1 MARTT
6 KKSKSKSKTMK
17 SKKSKSSLLKQKTQK
32 RKSSKSILRV
42 KSASDIKKMERS
54 LGNGAINFV
63 LIYADW
69 CGACHR
75 FKKNIWNPMCK
86 GPAKHNRVE
95 ISNDML
101 QNSSLRNA
109 KFDYLPSLI
118 VVDEAGNV
126 QSFKTPEGK
135 DTNAMPTPQTLADMK
150 RIVNVPVNSLK
161 APAPTSLLNES
172 PQRSHPMTAVNIPNI
187 PQPNILTIETTA
199 SSAEKEQKQKNN
211 SSIPAGNVYTPTP
224 MVTPQGNAPQKTR
237 PTSMKTRR
245 RR

>member
-1 MARTT
+1 
-6 KKSKSKSKTMK
+6 
-17 SKKSKSSLLKQKTQK
+17 
-32 RKSSKSILRV
+32 
-42 KSASDIKKMERS
+42 
-54 LGNGAINFV
+54 
-63 LIYADW
+63 
-69 CGACHR
+69 
-75 FKKNIWNPMCK
+75 MCK

-135 DTNAMPTPQTLADMK
+135 DTNAMPTPKSLADMK
-150 RIVNVPVNSLK
+150 RIVNVPVHELNTEVNSLNLVK
-161 APAPTSLLNES
+161 NASAPAPAPAAAPAPVLNDIPQQSL
-172 PQRSHPMTAVNIPNI
+172 PPMRTHPKTAMNIPNI
-187 PQPNILTIETTA
+187 PSANTNVLTIETTA
-199 SSAEKEQKQKNN
+199 PLKNNKSN
-211 SSIPAGNVYTPTP
+211 SSIPAGNVYIPTP
-224 MVTPQGNAPQKTR
+224 MVSPQRGQPAVSPQGTR